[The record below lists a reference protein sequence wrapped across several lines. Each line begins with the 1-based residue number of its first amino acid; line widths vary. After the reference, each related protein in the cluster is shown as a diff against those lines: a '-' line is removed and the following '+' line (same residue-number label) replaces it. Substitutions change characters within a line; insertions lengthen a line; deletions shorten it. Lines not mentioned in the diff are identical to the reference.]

1 MNKYNMMYSK
11 YTKNIKF
18 NQNKK
23 LLKISNSK

>member
-11 YTKNIKF
+11 YAKNIKF